1 MNLNQTIEANYNK
14 WVDKLSRIMGED
26 KAKDVLHSVILSLYD
41 RDIPDDYIRDIDS
54 YIIKS
59 AKLSAYSPNGQYRR
73 MCIKENLV
81 DPQEFVIAD
90 IEDNQDDNDF
100 DIWKEIDDSPF
111 SWWEKEVFKRK
122 ILEDKTLQELADE
135 TNLSLGQVYYSFC
148 KVRNYLKN
156 KLK

>member
-26 KAKDVLHSVILSLYD
+26 KAKDVLHSVIISLYD
-41 RDIPDDYIRDIDS
+41 RDIPDDYIRDIDG

-59 AKLSAYSPNGQYRR
+59 AKLSAFSPNGQYRR

-90 IEDNQDDNDF
+90 VEDNQDDNDF